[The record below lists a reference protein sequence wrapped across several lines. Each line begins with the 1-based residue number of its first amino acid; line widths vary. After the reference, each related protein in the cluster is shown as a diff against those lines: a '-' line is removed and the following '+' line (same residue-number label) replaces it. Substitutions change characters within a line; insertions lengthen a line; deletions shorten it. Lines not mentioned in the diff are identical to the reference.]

1 MRKILLVE
9 DDELLQVLIRDE
21 LMDEGYEVV
30 TARNGIE
37 AMSLLTNSGHK
48 EPDLIIMDIR
58 MPKMDGIDTMGH
70 ILKSRLEKPVII
82 HSAYSGYRENPL
94 TMAADAYLVKS
105 HDFSQLK
112 ATVCELLDARR
123 DEPLS
128 AGVA

>member
-37 AMSLLTNSGHK
+37 AMSFLTNSGHK

-58 MPKMDGIDTMGH
+58 MPKIGGMEALKKIRSSDTDTM
-70 ILKSRLEKPVII
+70 II
-82 HSAYSGYRENPL
+82 MVSAFGDHGG
-94 TMAADAYLVKS
+94 A
-105 HDFSQLK
+105 
-112 ATVCELLDARR
+112 
-123 DEPLS
+123 
-128 AGVA
+128 VAHFAHLGGF